1 MIMIKKWFFCYF
13 FHMGGGGVIAN
24 SLSSKIMY
32 HKRSLSVKWFQN
44 GFKIVV
50 DLFGEPVWKE
60 CLHLKVVCIFEK
72 VPAKGL
78 QEVTFSSDTLTSNQ
92 N

>member
-1 MIMIKKWFFCYF
+1 
-13 FHMGGGGVIAN
+13 MGLIAN

-60 CLHLKVVCIFEK
+60 CLHLKIVCIFKK
-72 VPAKGL
+72 VHAKGL
-78 QEVTFSSDTLTSNQ
+78 QEVTFSSDTLTSDQ